1 MSIAPAQIGPYTID
15 RELGRGGMGVVY
27 LGRDTRLDRA
37 VAIKA
42 LPEHLA
48 QDPERLARFERE
60 ARTLAQL
67 NHPNVAGIHGVEEH
81 EGARYLVLEYVEGET
96 LADRLDR
103 GAVPVDEALEIAIQ
117 IAAGV
122 EAAHEAGV
130 IHRDLKP
137 GNVIIT
143 PEGQAKVLD
152 FGLARVEEASSS
164 STGGMSESP
173 TLTSPAIQ
181 HSPTT
186 PGVILG
192 TAAYMSPEQARGRKV
207 DKRTDIWSF
216 GVVLYEMLS
225 GASPFVGETVS
236 DSIGAVL
243 HKELDLDRLPAQ
255 AQGNVRRVL
264 RRCLERDKTKRYR
277 DIGDAALDLGATDE
291 PAGVAPSPPA
301 SRTKRAALLA
311 TAFLLGAAMI
321 AGAMWLRPAPP
332 APEPPAP
339 KRFGI
344 GGFNM
349 PVDPFTS
356 IAISPRG
363 DSLVVRSRDPGGEAM
378 LRVRPMDS
386 LESRTIPGSESGWL
400 PFYSPDGRRVGFFAL
415 GEIRVA
421 SVSGG
426 EARTIARTNVGFTGG
441 AWMDDGSILFTGG
454 FNQSAVFQVPS
465 SGGEVQALETLLPEG
480 ADYLAAPT
488 RVPGAD
494 AVLCVVGRAGRDDI
508 GVFSRADGRVRI
520 LAENAFQPVYAAS
533 GHVIYQ
539 RADDGPLMAL
549 PFDAGRLVTTGPPFE
564 LQGGG
569 VRPSFQTQLYA
580 IASDGTFGMI
590 APHVTEDATELV
602 RFDAAG
608 KAETLHRVEGLV
620 DLPRLSHDGRRVAY
634 REPAPN
640 CNIWVLDLE
649 RGTTTR
655 ITREGDNHGIVWS
668 ADDEHII
675 TYRREQGD
683 GRTVRLRADGAGE
696 ARDLQAPGPNN
707 LYTIAATAD
716 DAQVLLAGGLGSAG
730 ESVLAGLSLLD
741 VGNGQMRP
749 ASDGSLDFRGAA
761 LSPDNR
767 LIAYASMQSGESEVY
782 LQPWPDLDRRVQVS
796 SGGGAQP
803 AWSRDGRALYY
814 RRGEAIYAADVQFDD
829 ELVVGRPAEAVE
841 AQFNDGPWGLAGYE
855 PDGEG
860 GFIAVRSRGGDAG
873 SNQIEVVLNFFTEIE
888 RRDPSRRQ

>member
-1 MSIAPAQIGPYTID
+1 MESRQIGPYSIV

-27 LGRDTRLDRA
+27 LARDTRLDRD

-48 QDPERLARFERE
+48 QDPDRLARFERE
-60 ARTLAQL
+60 AKTLAQL
-67 NHPNVAGIHGVEEH
+67 NHPNVAGIYGVEEH

-103 GAVPVDEALEIAIQ
+103 GPITVDEAIDLAVQ
-117 IAAGV
+117 VAAGV
-122 EAAHEAGV
+122 EAAHDAGV

-137 GNVIIT
+137 GNVIVT
-143 PEGQAKVLD
+143 PEGNAKVLD
-152 FGLARVEEASSS
+152 FGLARSEESSS
-164 STGGMSESP
+164 STNASP
-173 TLTSPAIQ
+173 TDPTITSPVM
-181 HSPTT
+181 HSPTM

-216 GVVLYEMLS
+216 GVVLYEMLT
-225 GASPFVGETVS
+225 GTSPFVGETVS

-243 HKELDLDRLPAQ
+243 HKDVDLERLPPSTPA
-255 AQGNVRRVL
+255 NVRRVL
-264 RRCLERDKTKRYR
+264 ARCLARDKAKRYR
-277 DIGDAALDLGATDE
+277 DIGDVTLDLHATDVAAGFV
-291 PAGVAPSPPA
+291 PAAPTP
-301 SRTKRAALLA
+301 SRTRRAALLA
-311 TAFLLGAAMI
+311 LAFLLGAAVI
-321 AGAMWLRPAPP
+321 TGAIWLRPSAP
-332 APEPPAP
+332 APEPPQP

-349 PVDPFTS
+349 PVDAFTS
-356 IAISPRG
+356 IAISPLG
-363 DSLVVRSRDPGGEAM
+363 DSLVVRSREPGGEVM
-378 LRVRPMDS
+378 LRVRPLDS
-386 LESRTIPGSESGWL
+386 LESRSIPGSQSGWL
-400 PFYSPDGRRVGFFAL
+400 PLYSPDGRRIAFFAL

-426 EARTIARTNVGFTGG
+426 EARTVANTEGGFTGG
-441 AWMDDGSILFTGG
+441 TWMDDGSILFTGG
-454 FNQSAVFQVPS
+454 FNQSVVFQFPS
-465 SGGEVQALETLLPEG
+465 SGGEVQALETMLPEG
-480 ADYLAAPT
+480 ADFLAAPS

-494 AVLCVVGRAGRDDI
+494 AVLCVVGRAGRNDI
-508 GVFSRADGRVRI
+508 GVFTRSDGRVRI
-520 LAENAFQPVYAAS
+520 LTENGFQPVYAAS
-533 GHVIYQ
+533 GHIVYQ
-539 RADDGPLMAL
+539 RADNGPLMAL
-549 PFDAGRLVTTGPPFE
+549 PFDAERLVATGPPFE

-569 VRPSFQTQLYA
+569 VRPSYQTQLYA
-580 IASDGTFGMI
+580 IAVDGTFAMI
-590 APHVTEDATELV
+590 APHVIEDATELV

-608 KAETLHRVEGLV
+608 KAETLHRVEGII

-696 ARDLQAPGPNN
+696 ARALQTPGPNN

-716 DAQVLLAGGLGSAG
+716 DAQVLLTGRLSDGTSQ
-730 ESVLAGLSLLD
+730 LAALSLLD

-749 ASDGSLDFRGAA
+749 ASDGRLDLRGAV
-761 LSPDNR
+761 LSPDNQ
-767 LIAYASMQSGESEVY
+767 LIAYASMQSGGSEVY
-782 LQPWPDLDRRVQVS
+782 LQPFPGLDRRVQVS

-814 RRGEAIYAADVQFDD
+814 RRGETIYAADVQYDD
-829 ELVVGRPAEAVE
+829 ELVVGRPVAAFD
-841 AQFNDGPWGLAGYE
+841 AQFNDGPVGLAGYE
-855 PDGEG
+855 PDGTG
-860 GFIAVRSRGGDAG
+860 GFIAVRSRGGDPG
-873 SNQIEVVLNFFTEIE
+873 SNQVEIVLNFFNEIE
-888 RRDPSRRQ
+888 RLDPNRRSR